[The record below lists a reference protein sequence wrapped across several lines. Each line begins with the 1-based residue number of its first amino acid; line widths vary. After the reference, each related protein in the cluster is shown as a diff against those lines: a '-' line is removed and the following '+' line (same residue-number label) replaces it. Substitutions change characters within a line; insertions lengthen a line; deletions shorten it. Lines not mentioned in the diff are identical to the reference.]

1 MITMRINGIPARG
14 RPLALFL
21 LVLALTAVPLLA
33 EDAPCLQV
41 HQLLDSQE
49 IYVAGTGSPDTA
61 TLNLAVEGV
70 GPDGR
75 FPIDC
80 LLVIDVSATAQ
91 LTQAKQVAFDLI
103 STLSSQDRI
112 GVVSFATTAR
122 LNVPL
127 HGDQYRLKSAVADLE
142 TSGKSAFGDAL
153 QLARQELLRNGRP
166 DAVLVEV
173 LLTDG
178 QSNTGR
184 DPEGEGEVAKEA
196 GIKIVPIGIGTLIN
210 RNLLEEFAT
219 KTGGRFF
226 ERPDERTAEEIQDL
240 LTVTSVAHD
249 VRVEKILPASIHYLG
264 ASPAPT
270 RVTEKLDGTT
280 SLIWE
285 IGEVDLGER
294 WQTEITVEARTKGT
308 WTTDQGSTISYTDF
322 RGVENQILVPAW
334 SITAIVPP
342 APPAPPVAGFSYEP
356 LSPSTTDLISFK
368 DQSRDEDGDVVSWA
382 WDFGDGTRSAEQNP
396 EYSYSHS
403 GTYNITLIV
412 TDDEGYVSD
421 PVEQTVTVKNTG
433 PMAMFDVI
441 PDKPRVAA
449 ETVFDASKAYD
460 ADGRVVSYAWD
471 FDGDGLFDLTTA
483 SSEATHTFLEAGE
496 VPVVLKVTDDEGGVS
511 VIKEIVEVL
520 PSVIVERTIETCLP
534 GDETI
539 VDGVVTVTVTITINT
554 EIHGLTLHEEIPE
567 GWTFTEV
574 DNSSATF
581 RKDTLDWLFLE
592 TLVDGDK
599 RVIQYTLTAP
609 SSCTNSETLTV
620 SLNGLVQSSSPR
632 LSQMVLGDDKV
643 ALATVLPI
651 PVVISRWDSAQ
662 EKIDLCLPEQ
672 ISFDQLQY
680 AVSLWLDG
688 GTVPYTGDQVITL
701 DVIRDLIAYWL
712 TNTSVHD
719 PLP

>member
-1 MITMRINGIPARG
+1 
-14 RPLALFL
+14 
-21 LVLALTAVPLLA
+21 
-33 EDAPCLQV
+33 
-41 HQLLDSQE
+41 
-49 IYVAGTGSPDTA
+49 
-61 TLNLAVEGV
+61 
-70 GPDGR
+70 
-75 FPIDC
+75 
-80 LLVIDVSATAQ
+80 
-91 LTQAKQVAFDLI
+91 
-103 STLSSQDRI
+103 
-112 GVVSFATTAR
+112 
-122 LNVPL
+122 
-127 HGDQYRLKSAVADLE
+127 
-142 TSGKSAFGDAL
+142 
-153 QLARQELLRNGRP
+153 
-166 DAVLVEV
+166 
-173 LLTDG
+173 
-178 QSNTGR
+178 
-184 DPEGEGEVAKEA
+184 
-196 GIKIVPIGIGTLIN
+196 
-210 RNLLEEFAT
+210 
-219 KTGGRFF
+219 
-226 ERPDERTAEEIQDL
+226 
-240 LTVTSVAHD
+240 
-249 VRVEKILPASIHYLG
+249 
-264 ASPAPT
+264 
-270 RVTEKLDGTT
+270 
-280 SLIWE
+280 
-285 IGEVDLGER
+285 
-294 WQTEITVEARTKGT
+294 
-308 WTTDQGSTISYTDF
+308 
-322 RGVENQILVPAW
+322 
-334 SITAIVPP
+334 
-342 APPAPPVAGFSYEP
+342 
-356 LSPSTTDLISFK
+356 LISFK

-643 ALATVLPI
+643 TLATVLPI